1 MSKSIILRTEEV
13 FKTFK
18 DRNTDESN
26 FVATEHALIYVA
38 RGNID
43 VLFNGH
49 LVAAVKE
56 NECFFVHKDS
66 HITLVKYPSNEVGYN
81 FFVMLSFPRHILFEL
96 YKTFP
101 EEDLPKK
108 KKITRVK
115 DAVVKFNS
123 SSMITSLFAAFRPYW
138 LLGDQ
143 PEDAWLK
150 MKVLEAVRIM
160 SRIDEDAYAALF
172 DFADRWRQDIMDFL
186 ENNYMYEL
194 TIDEIAHYT
203 GRSTAT
209 FKRDFK
215 KLSDLTPRNWLI
227 NRRLQAA
234 HHLITTTS
242 QPINRIMTDV
252 GFKNFSHF
260 SRVYRQL
267 YGCTPT
273 QSRTQS
279 NK

>member
-1 MSKSIILRTEEV
+1 MSKSLILRTEEV

-18 DRNTDESN
+18 DKNTNESS
-26 FVATEHALIYVA
+26 FVAAEHALIYVA
-38 RGNID
+38 RGTID
-43 VLFNGH
+43 VLINGH
-49 LVAAVKE
+49 LATAVKE
-56 NECFFVHKDS
+56 NECFFVHKDQQ
-66 HITLVKYPSNEVGYN
+66 ITLVKYPSAEVGYS
-81 FFVMLSFPRHILFEL
+81 FFIMLSFPRHILFEL

-108 KKITRVK
+108 KKISHAK
-115 DAVVKFNS
+115 DAVLKFNS
-123 SSMITSLFAAFRPYW
+123 SSMLTSLFDGFRPYW

-150 MKVLEAVRIM
+150 MKVLEAVRIL
-160 SRIDEDAYAALF
+160 SRIDQDAYASLF

-194 TIDEIAHYT
+194 SIDEIAHYT

-215 KLSDLTPRNWLI
+215 KLSDLSPRNWLI
-227 NRRLQAA
+227 NRRLKAA
-234 HHLITTTS
+234 KNLLETTDL
-242 QPINRIMTDV
+242 PVNRIMTDV

-260 SRVYRQL
+260 SRVFRQL
-267 YGCTPT
+267 YGHTPS
-273 QSRTQS
+273 QSRA
-279 NK
+279 KK